1 MNIGNRIKELRNSM
15 GYTQEELGMKIGV
28 KKAAIQKYEKGTV
41 KNLKRSTIHALADA
55 LNVSPIYLMG
65 WEEQQ
70 EDIAI
75 GIDAETGNIIP
86 QLDDEEIS
94 STIKDILELPDE
106 AQGEL
111 KYFIDLL
118 KTKYRK
124 D

>member
-1 MNIGNRIKELRNSM
+1 MMPSKRIKELI
-15 GYTQEELGMKIGV
+15 EESGLSYIDLEKKTGISKSALQRYASGITKKIPITAIEKLASALEV
-28 KKAAIQKYEKGTV
+28 SAAC
-41 KNLKRSTIHALADA
+41 
-55 LNVSPIYLMG
+55 LMG